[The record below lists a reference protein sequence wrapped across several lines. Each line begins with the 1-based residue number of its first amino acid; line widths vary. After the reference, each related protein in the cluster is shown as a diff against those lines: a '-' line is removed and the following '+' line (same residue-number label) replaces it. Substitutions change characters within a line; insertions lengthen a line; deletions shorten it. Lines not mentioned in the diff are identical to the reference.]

1 MEFISPYSMQVSVQ
15 TLCPFIEA
23 YGTFSACQKFQIQTL
38 DRPEL
43 WNWIDPGAPSNSF
56 HRELV

>member
-15 TLCPFIEA
+15 TRCPFIEA

-38 DRPEL
+38 DRPNYEIEL
-43 WNWIDPGAPSNSF
+43 SRSAI
-56 HRELV
+56 